1 MLNKAN
7 TFLNL
12 LNFGSDFVK
21 PGHDQYVYGH
31 AIGLCVTGLAPTH
44 VAFKDAGGITTV
56 DFNVGKSDRSG
67 IKSDSYIVRCCVKDS
82 LLEVNDRLI
91 KHSKFA
97 ELSTGKGTLPL
108 SCQSQQIG
116 QRSKLHC
123 WALKN
128 TRN

>member
-1 MLNKAN
+1 MWLLRTQEESRLLISMLASLIVVASRMHN
-7 TFLNL
+7 TLSLTL
-12 LNFGSDFVK
+12 LRVK
-21 PGHDQYVYGH
+21 FAPR
-31 AIGLCVTGLAPTH
+31 AILIL
-44 VAFKDAGGITTV
+44 
-56 DFNVGKSDRSG
+56 S
-67 IKSDSYIVRCCVKDS
+67 DS